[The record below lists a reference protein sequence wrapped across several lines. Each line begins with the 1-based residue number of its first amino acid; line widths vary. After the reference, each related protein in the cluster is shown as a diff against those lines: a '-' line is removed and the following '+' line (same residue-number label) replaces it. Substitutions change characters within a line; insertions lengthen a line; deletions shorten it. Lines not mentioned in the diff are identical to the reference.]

1 MRLHL
6 IRHELPRM
14 SPAWIVGYS
23 ERTDRVRQALELQY
37 ERTGHTNVLLDVSVN
52 SLDNLPGLP
61 HELLKDSSPPA
72 LLPRGTP
79 FTIEHD
85 GFAGLIIGHYE
96 RLDGVRGIVGQQ
108 TGNRVVHVYGEKW
121 LKP

>member
-1 MRLHL
+1 
-6 IRHELPRM
+6 
-14 SPAWIVGYS
+14 
-23 ERTDRVRQALELQY
+23 
-37 ERTGHTNVLLDVSVN
+37 VLLDVSLN

-79 FTIEHD
+79 FAIEHD

-96 RLDGVRGIVGQQ
+96 RLDGVRGIVGQLSG
-108 TGNRVVHVYGEKW
+108 TKIVHVYGEKW